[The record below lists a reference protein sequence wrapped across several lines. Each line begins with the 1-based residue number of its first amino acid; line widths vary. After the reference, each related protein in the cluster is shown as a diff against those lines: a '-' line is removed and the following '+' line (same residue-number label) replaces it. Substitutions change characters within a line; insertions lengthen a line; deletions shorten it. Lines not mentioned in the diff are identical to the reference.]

1 MASRPIVE
9 FPHPVLKQRC
19 QEVARFDGALWSL
32 LDDMKETMA
41 DADGLGLAANQVAV
55 SWRVFTMLV
64 PVPHAN
70 GDGRDNDSGKD
81 NDKDKDGA
89 PPEVLELVNP
99 VVVGKRG
106 EIRFEEGC
114 LSFPGVHEQVLRA
127 AEVDVTFQDRHG
139 AAQRRSFGGVAA
151 VCVQHELD
159 HLDGVT
165 FLERLSPLKRRLAL
179 RSYQRAQLSRQL
191 EAEDDRRAAARAR

>member
-9 FPHPVLKQRC
+9 FPHPILKSRC
-19 QEVARFDGALWSL
+19 QEVARFDSALWTL

-64 PVPHAN
+64 PSQNA
-70 GDGRDNDSGKD
+70 G
-81 NDKDKDGA
+81 GA
-89 PPEVLELVNP
+89 GEERGEPPPEVLELVNP

-139 AAQRRSFGGVAA
+139 ATIRRSFGGVAA

-179 RSYQRAQLSRQL
+179 RSYQRAQLSRQF